1 VEGESVAYVK
11 GAPRETLALCE
22 SVRSSDREIP
32 LSDTLL
38 KQILAEHDRLAS
50 DGLRVLAVARRRL
63 PKERPSAAARDVE
76 CALTFLGLVALWDP
90 PRPEVRNAVA
100 LCRRAG
106 IRVIMATGDD
116 GLTARAIARR
126 VDLPVGKVFTG
137 EEVDRLSPAAL
148 RGVLSEPGVLFS
160 RTTPAHKLAIVKELK
175 ALGEVVAVTGD
186 GVNDAPALKA
196 ADTGVAMGRRGS
208 QVAREAAVMVIT
220 DDNFASIVS
229 AVREG
234 RAIYAN
240 MGKFVSYIFASN
252 VPELAPFLAA
262 AFFGIPLPLTV
273 MQILA
278 VDLGT
283 DIIPALALGAES
295 PEPGV
300 MDRLPR
306 RRDARLLGP
315 ARLLHAYAFL
325 GAAEAALCL
334 GAFFWTYWVAGWHPG
349 LPMDAHGI
357 LYRRATTMTL
367 AGIVATQ
374 IGNVF
379 ACRTERE
386 SIFRVGLLSNP
397 LVLVG
402 IVAEVVILI
411 ALMLVPSL
419 ARVFDLAPLPFSDWC
434 ILLAFPPAI
443 LLLEEARKGLMR
455 SCAARRG
462 PGGA

>member
-1 VEGESVAYVK
+1 
-11 GAPRETLALCE
+11 
-22 SVRSSDREIP
+22 
-32 LSDTLL
+32 
-38 KQILAEHDRLAS
+38 
-50 DGLRVLAVARRRL
+50 
-63 PKERPSAAARDVE
+63 
-76 CALTFLGLVALWDP
+76 
-90 PRPEVRNAVA
+90 
-100 LCRRAG
+100 
-106 IRVIMATGDD
+106 MATGDE
-116 GLTARAIARR
+116 GLTARAIARQI
-126 VDLPVGKVFTG
+126 DLPVGKVFTG

-148 RGVLSEPGVLFS
+148 QGLLSEPSVLFS

-240 MGKFVSYIFASN
+240 MGKFITYIFTHNFA
-252 VPELAPFLAA
+252 ELVAFLASV
-262 AFFGIPLPLTV
+262 FLRIPLPLTV

-278 VDLGT
+278 VDLAT
-283 DIIPALALGAES
+283 DLFPALALGAEP

-300 MDRLPR
+300 MDQAPR
-306 RRDARLLGP
+306 RRDEHLLGP
-315 ARLLHAYAFL
+315 NRLLHAYAFL
-325 GAAEAALCL
+325 GAAEALLCL

-349 LPMDAHGI
+349 LPMEAHGM

-397 LVLVG
+397 LVLLG
-402 IVAEVVILI
+402 ILAEVGILI
-411 ALMLVPSL
+411 ALMLVPPL
-419 ARVFDLAPLPFSDWC
+419 ARVFGLAPLPFSNWC
-434 ILLAFPPAI
+434 ILLFFPPAI
-443 LLLEEARKGLMR
+443 LFLEEARKGL
-455 SCAARRG
+455 A
-462 PGGA
+462 